1 MLLPRALPPHAA
13 ALWYFPRMLLRRC
26 LAACVVCAAMA
37 WAGTALAQD
46 SNYWSSAYGTRAQL
60 LGGVVTGSSGDIS
73 SVYYNPGALALA
85 PGAEFLLA
93 GYAVQYQRVSVANG
107 SGPRRDLVSSV
118 FSTVPSLIAGEL
130 PVLDH
135 DRLAYSY
142 LSRQQVD
149 LDIEKRVTTDAA
161 SSSPLPNA
169 TFAAF
174 DVQYH
179 QNVGESWYSLTWAHK
194 LSSALGFGVTP
205 SFVYRSQRT
214 AGSLLAM
221 GENANGQAVL
231 QYSRDFEYSHYR
243 LLARLGL
250 NGVRDSLTYGITLNT
265 PGLGLTGGGAYRQS
279 VSLTDQTG
287 TVGNVLGASFQEDL
301 KAEYKSPLGVAGGIS
316 FGRGRMR
323 LHASAEWW
331 AAVDKYNVLE
341 GQPFVIRVPIRAGNP
356 TGDSTVT
363 AIVSEKLDEVFNFG
377 FGLEHHFSPDV
388 AGYASYHTDRSA
400 RAPDSAPDASVTAW
414 DLNHVTAGVTFNA
427 WRSNF
432 AVGVSTAFGDRPI
445 LGLGSRPDRIPPAE
459 LKSSALIVTGTLGW
473 KFTF

>member
-1 MLLPRALPPHAA
+1 M
-13 ALWYFPRMLLRRC
+13 
-26 LAACVVCAAMA
+26 V
-37 WAGTALAQD
+37 LAQD
-46 SNYWSSAYGTRAQL
+46 SNYWSTAYGTRAQL

-73 SVYYNPGALALA
+73 SVYYNPGALALSPA
-85 PGAEFLLA
+85 AEFLLA

-149 LDIEKRVTTDAA
+149 LDIEKRVTTDDAK

-169 TFAAF
+169 DFAAF

-179 QNVGESWYSLTWAHK
+179 QNVGESWYSMTWARK
-194 LSSALGFGVTP
+194 LSPALGFGVTP
-205 SFVYRSQRT
+205 SLAYRSQRT
-214 AGSLLAM
+214 AGSVLAM
-221 GENANGQAVL
+221 GEKAGGQQVVL
-231 QYSRDFEYSHYR
+231 QYDRDFEYSHYR

-250 NGVRDSLTYGITLNT
+250 SGVRDSLTYGITLNT
-265 PGLGLTGGGAYRQS
+265 PGLGLSGGGAYRQS
-279 VSLTDQTG
+279 VTLTDQTG
-287 TVGNVLGASFQEDL
+287 TVGNVLGASYQEDL
-301 KAEYKSPLGVAGGIS
+301 KADYRSPLGVAGGAS
-316 FGRGRMR
+316 FGLGRMR

-331 AAVDKYNVLE
+331 AAVDEYNVLE
-341 GQPFVIRVPIRAGNP
+341 GKPFVIHVPVRPLNP

-363 AIVSEKLDEVFNFG
+363 AVVSEKLEEVFNFG

-388 AGYASYHTDRSA
+388 SGYASYHTDRSA
-400 RAPDSAPDASVTAW
+400 RAPDSAPNASVTAW
-414 DLNHVTAGVTFNA
+414 DLNHVTVGVTFNA

-445 LGLGSRPDRIPPAE
+445 PGIRARPDNVPPAA
-459 LKSSALIVTGTLGW
+459 LDSQALIVTGTLGW

>member
-1 MLLPRALPPHAA
+1 MRSRVWLALGVA
-13 ALWYFPRMLLRRC
+13 ALGVSS
-26 LAACVVCAAMA
+26 ATAVV
-37 WAGTALAQD
+37 AQD
-46 SNYWSSAYGTRAQL
+46 SNYWSTAYGTRAQL

-107 SGPRRDLVSSV
+107 SGPRRDLVSSL

-149 LDIEKRVTTDAA
+149 LDIEQRIATDDAKP
-161 SSSPLPNA
+161 SSPLPNA
-169 TFAAF
+169 TFAALNL
-174 DVQYH
+174 QYH

-194 LSSALGFGVTP
+194 LSSALGIGVTP
-205 SFVYRSQRT
+205 SLAYRSQRT
-214 AGSLLAM
+214 TGVLLAM
-221 GENANGQAVL
+221 GENASRQQAVL
-231 QYSRDFEYSHYR
+231 LHSRDFDYSHYR

-250 NGVRDSLTYGITLNT
+250 SGVRDSLTYGVTLNT

-279 VSLTDQTG
+279 VTLTDQTG
-287 TVGNVLGASFQEDL
+287 TVGNVVGASYQEDL
-301 KAEYKSPLGVAGGIS
+301 KADYRSPLGVAGGAS
-316 FGRGRMR
+316 FGWGRLR

-331 AAVDKYNVLE
+331 AAVDEYNVLE
-341 GQPFVIRVPIRAGNP
+341 GQPFVIHVPIRAGNP

-363 AIVSEKLDEVFNFG
+363 TVVTEKLDEVFNFG

-400 RAPDSAPDASVTAW
+400 RPPDSSPDASVTAW

-445 LGLGSRPDRIPPAE
+445 QGIGSRPDRIPPAE
-459 LKSSALIVTGTLGW
+459 LESRALIVTGTLGW

>member
-1 MLLPRALPPHAA
+1 MHSRVWLALGMVALGVSTAA
-13 ALWYFPRMLLRRC
+13 
-26 LAACVVCAAMA
+26 
-37 WAGTALAQD
+37 TALAQD
-46 SNYWSSAYGTRAQL
+46 SNYWSTAYGTRAQL

-107 SGPRRDLVSSV
+107 SGPQRDLISSL

-130 PVLDH
+130 PILDH
-135 DRLAYSY
+135 GRLAYSY

-179 QNVGESWYSLTWAHK
+179 QNVSESWYSMTWATR
-194 LSSALGFGVTP
+194 LSQTLGFGVTP
-205 SFVYRSQRT
+205 SLAYRSQRT
-214 AGSLLAM
+214 TGSLLAM
-221 GENANGQAVL
+221 GENASGQQAVL
-231 QYSRDFEYSHYR
+231 QQTRDFDYSHYR

-265 PGLGLTGGGAYRQS
+265 PGLSLFGGGSYRQS
-279 VSLTDQTG
+279 MTLTDQSG
-287 TVGNVLGASFQEDL
+287 SVGNVIGASYQEELD
-301 KAEYKSPLGVAGGIS
+301 AEYRSPLGVAGGAS
-316 FGRGRMR
+316 FGWGHLR

-331 AAVDKYNVLE
+331 GAVDKYTVLE
-341 GQPFVIRVPIRAGNP
+341 GTPFVIHVPS
-356 TGDSTVT
+356 GDSTVT
-363 AIVSEKLDEVFNFG
+363 AIVSEKLDEVFNYG

-400 RAPDSAPDASVTAW
+400 RAADSPPDASVTAW

-445 LGLGSRPDRIPPAE
+445 LGIGSRPDRIPPAE